1 MEQLDI
7 QGPSLD
13 NEDEM
18 VFVNDVTKEG
28 LNHLLCLV
36 DMFLTKKTI
45 QVNIMKE
52 RMMDVWNQVEGI
64 TTNKASKGIFTFQF
78 YHHRD
83 M

>member
-1 MEQLDI
+1 MVSCCELFTCVTMEQLDI

-52 RMMDVWNQVEGI
+52 RMMDV
-64 TTNKASKGIFTFQF
+64 
-78 YHHRD
+78 
-83 M
+83 

>member
-1 MEQLDI
+1 MVSCCELFTCVTMEQLDI

-13 NEDEM
+13 DEDEM

-52 RMMDVWNQVEGI
+52 RMMDV
-64 TTNKASKGIFTFQF
+64 
-78 YHHRD
+78 
-83 M
+83 